1 MVGKVFISCGQRPP
15 ERNTADK
22 IAKLLEEKFG
32 LNYYLAFRVQG
43 LNDIMKITEELKA
56 SDYYLFVDFL
66 RRDGNGL
73 PCSLFTHQEL
83 ALAHHVGFK
92 DIIALQEE
100 GLKPEGFLKY
110 VQANP
115 VYFKNEHELFGKIEE
130 LVRERRWSKDFSR
143 NLVLESVRLFDVPI
157 TYADQTGQHVELVWH
172 ASIENRRPDVAAVNS
187 LCILDSIRFQNGQEN
202 PSGDRNCLKWAGGLE
217 AYQKTILP
225 LDHGII
231 DVFSLHADEQGLFL
245 HSQSDQRPRAPVAVQ
260 EGEYILKYKVYS
272 EGFPLLPFSITVDY
286 HRTAPGVTQWENR
299 TAVQVMA

>member
-1 MVGKVFISCGQRPP
+1 MVGRVFISCGQRPP
-15 ERNTADK
+15 ERDTADK
-22 IAKLLEEKFG
+22 IAQMLKRKFG
-32 LNYYLAFRVQG
+32 LDYYLAFKVQG
-43 LNDIMKITEELKA
+43 LNDIMKITEELKS

-66 RRDGNGL
+66 RRNGDGL

-115 VYFKNEHELFGKIEE
+115 EHFKNEDELLNKIEQ
-130 LVRERRWSKDFSR
+130 LVEERKWSKDFSR
-143 NLVLESVRLFDVPI
+143 NLVLESVRFFDLPI
-157 TYADQTGQHVELVWH
+157 TYADQTGQHLELEWQ
-172 ASIENRRPDVAAVNS
+172 ARIGNRRPDVAAVNS
-187 LCILDSIRFQNGQEN
+187 LCILDSIKPQDGSEQ
-202 PSGDRNCLKWAGGLE
+202 PSQDRSCLKWAGGLQ

-231 DVFSLHADEQGLFL
+231 DVLSVHADEQGLFL
-245 HSQSDQRPRAPVAVQ
+245 HSQSDLRPRTPIAVE

-272 EGFPLLPFSITVDY
+272 EGFPLLPFSIRINY
-286 HRTAPGVTQWENR
+286 RRTTPGLTQWENR
-299 TAVQVMA
+299 TTVEVVT